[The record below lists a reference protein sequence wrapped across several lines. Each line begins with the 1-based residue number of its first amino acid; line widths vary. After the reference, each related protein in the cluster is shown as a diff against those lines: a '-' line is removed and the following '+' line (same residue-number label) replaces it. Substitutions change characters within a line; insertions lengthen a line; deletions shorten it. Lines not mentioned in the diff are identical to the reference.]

1 LRRAISTLSDSRL
14 RVPDFVEIETN
25 LLATEILSTGSDNPR
40 DWRDSI
46 VKRNICTAIP
56 AIETT

>member
-1 LRRAISTLSDSRL
+1 
-14 RVPDFVEIETN
+14 